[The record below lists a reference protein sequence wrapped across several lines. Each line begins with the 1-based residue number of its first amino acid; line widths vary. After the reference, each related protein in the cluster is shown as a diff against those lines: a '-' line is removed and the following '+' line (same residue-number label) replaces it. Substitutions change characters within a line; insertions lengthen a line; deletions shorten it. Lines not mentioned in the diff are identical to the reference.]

1 MSLALR
7 ERALYRTRSRSR
19 FVRVSNWALGGLL
32 ALTWLGDTVEFQS
45 IISSQRVQNL
55 QRFLQEDLTPWA
67 LRQNPESFS
76 WGDWILSIWNQHGAD
91 GLLLTLLI
99 SFVSIALAGGFGWL
113 VAPFGARNLMH
124 QDPLRHGLQVQTEKE
139 SRVLPWICQGTRL
152 LQIFMRAIP
161 EYIWAFL
168 FLAMLGLGAWPA
180 ILALAIHNA
189 GILGRLGAETIENLE
204 SKPSRGLF
212 QLGASRS
219 QVVISSVFAQG
230 LPRYALFLFYRW
242 ETCVREATVLGM
254 IGVLSLGYW
263 IDDARVR
270 QHYDE
275 MLVLILFGALL
286 ILLGD
291 LVSHLVRKS
300 IR

>member
-1 MSLALR
+1 MTLAQR
-7 ERALYRTRSRSR
+7 ERELYQNRSRSR
-19 FVRVSNWALGGLL
+19 FIRASNWALGGLL
-32 ALTWLGDTVEFQS
+32 VVTWAGETIDFRS
-45 IISSQRVQNL
+45 IVSPQRMNNL
-55 QRFLQEDLTPWA
+55 QRFLREDLSPWP

-91 GLLLTLLI
+91 GLLLTLCI
-99 SFVSIALAGGFGWL
+99 SLVSIALAGVFGWF
-113 VAPFGARNLMH
+113 VAPLGARNFMH
-124 QDPLRHGLQVQTEKE
+124 QDPLHRTLQVETKNE
-139 SRVLPWICQGTRL
+139 SVLLPWICQGVRL

-161 EYIWAFL
+161 EYVWAFL

-189 GILGRLGAETIENLE
+189 GILGRLGAETIENLD
-204 SKPSRGLF
+204 SKSSRGLF

-219 QVVISSVFAQG
+219 QVVASSIFAQG
-230 LPRYALFLFYRW
+230 LPRYILFLFYRW

-254 IGVLSLGYW
+254 IGILSLGYW

-275 MLVLILFGALL
+275 MLVLVLFGALL
-286 ILLGD
+286 VLLGD
-291 LVSHLVRKS
+291 LISHQVRKS